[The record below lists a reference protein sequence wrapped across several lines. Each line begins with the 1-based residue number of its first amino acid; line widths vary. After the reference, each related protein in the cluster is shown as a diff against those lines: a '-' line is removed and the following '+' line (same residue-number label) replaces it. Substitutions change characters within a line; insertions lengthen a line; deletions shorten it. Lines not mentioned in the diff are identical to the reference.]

1 MVGES
6 IPAPCIV
13 CGEPSRAACP
23 RCKTRYCSKRC
34 QGADWRESHRE
45 ECSRIAR
52 GATPRRGP
60 LPPPPP
66 PTDAVIACPRC
77 HEAID
82 GATVY
87 YSCCCARVCAACDDA
102 FYESGSDDCALCG
115 TELPATAAESLART
129 KKWADAGH
137 AAATYELAALYAT
150 GDADF
155 GVGIMKMRSRV
166 LFGKFL
172 LLDQKVVSDV
182 FHSCCII
189 HNMCQIDEGWDA
201 RGEDERF
208 WSREAPDSVASPFYE
223 LDDEIIAPETVDDH
237 TFVGA
242 PEVPGAPEVTLI
254 QEVESEYHELRK
266 RIVENFAVK
275 RDERSLQWMR

>member
-102 FYESGSDDCALCG
+102 FYETGSDDCALCG

-150 GDADF
+150 GDAEF
-155 GVGIMKMRSRV
+155 GVDRRRA
-166 LFGKFL
+166 LAL
-172 LLDQKVVSDV
+172 LVAAANGAAPTPTAPGHGAARDQRPPAWTTGTVSTT
-182 FHSCCII
+182 
-189 HNMCQIDEGWDA
+189 
-201 RGEDERF
+201 
-208 WSREAPDSVASPFYE
+208 SP
-223 LDDEIIAPETVDDH
+223 
-237 TFVGA
+237 
-242 PEVPGAPEVTLI
+242 
-254 QEVESEYHELRK
+254 S
-266 RIVENFAVK
+266 FAVPAS
-275 RDERSLQWMR
+275 RILLSR

>member
-1 MVGES
+1 MGS
-6 IPAPCIV
+6 PAIAFPAPCIV

-66 PTDAVIACPRC
+66 PTDARIACPRC

-129 KKWADAGH
+129 QKWADAGH

-150 GDADF
+150 GDAEFD
-155 GVGIMKMRSRV
+155 VDRDDARA
-166 LFGKFL
+166 LRL
-172 LLDQKVVSDV
+172 LIAAANGGCADAEYDLGCRYATPDPHRAAPASDV
-182 FHSCCII
+182 DRTPES
-189 HNMCQIDEGWDA
+189 DA
-201 RGEDERF
+201 RNALRL
-208 WSREAPDSVASPFYE
+208 W
-223 LDDEIIAPETVDDH
+223 
-237 TFVGA
+237 
-242 PEVPGAPEVTLI
+242 
-254 QEVESEYHELRK
+254 ESAAGRGHARAKTHAAALR
-266 RIVENFAVK
+266 
-275 RDERSLQWMR
+275 RSLSSV